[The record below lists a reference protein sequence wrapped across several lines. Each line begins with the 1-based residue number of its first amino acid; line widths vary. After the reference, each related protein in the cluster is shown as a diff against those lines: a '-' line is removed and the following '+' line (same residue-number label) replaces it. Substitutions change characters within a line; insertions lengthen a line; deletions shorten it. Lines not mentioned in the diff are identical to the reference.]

1 MVLRVVFF
9 ALMALGLVGFGTVAW
24 ISSRPP
30 TSAAEAAA
38 PPAMVSVLTAAHVI
52 HAGTLLRP
60 EDLVGKEMPRAE
72 IGPDAMLD
80 TPEARRDLSGAMVR
94 RGFGPGEL
102 IRPGDVMRPGDHG
115 FLAAVLLPGMRA
127 LTVGVDAITGTA
139 GLIWPGDRV
148 DLILTQ
154 VLPDTSGPLGHRVA
168 AETVLS
174 DVRVIAIDQQ
184 LVQGA
189 SPGSSEQPARTVT
202 LEVDK
207 DQAERVSVATR
218 LGRLSLAVRSA
229 EKPQTAAQIAAAH
242 AASQSA
248 AVPAQAAAAATATVW
263 ASDVSAAL
271 GAAPSKTVEQ
281 SVHVFS
287 GTADGKE
294 FHF

>member
-1 MVLRVVFF
+1 MVLRIAFF
-9 ALMALGLVGFGTVAW
+9 VLMALGLVGFGTVAW

-30 TSAAEAAA
+30 AAEAKTTAVALSQKIAVIAA
-38 PPAMVSVLTAAHVI
+38 ARVI
-52 HAGTLLRP
+52 HAGSLLRP
-60 EDLVGKEMPRAE
+60 EDLTSRDVPRSE
-72 IGPDAMLD
+72 VDPDATRD
-80 TPEARRDLSGAMVR
+80 TPDARRDLSGAMVR
-94 RGFGPGEL
+94 HGFATDDL
-102 IRPGDVMRPGDHG
+102 IRPADVMHPGDHG

-148 DLILTQ
+148 DLILTL
-154 VLPDTSGPLGHRVA
+154 VLPDNAASPGHRVA
-168 AETVLS
+168 AETVLT

-202 LEVDK
+202 LEVSR

-229 EKPQTAAQIAAAH
+229 DTAHQLPD
-242 AASQSA
+242 SNTPSG
-248 AVPAQAAAAATATVW
+248 TVW

-271 GAAPSKTVEQ
+271 SHDAAPHADQAVRVFPGAADS
-281 SVHVFS
+281 
-287 GTADGKE
+287 KE

>member
-1 MVLRVVFF
+1 MFIRVMLF
-9 ALMALGLVGFGTVAW
+9 ALMALGLVGAGTVLW
-24 ISSRPP
+24 ISSHPP
-30 TSAAEAAA
+30 AAEAKTDSA
-38 PPAMVSVLTAAHVI
+38 PPPAAVAVITAARVI
-52 HAGTLLRP
+52 HAGSLLRS
-60 EDLVGKEMPRAE
+60 EDLASKDVSRSEL
-72 IGPDAMLD
+72 GPDTTLD
-80 TPEARRDLSGAMVR
+80 TPEVRRSLSGAMVR
-94 RGFGPGEL
+94 RGFGVGEL
-102 IRPGDVMRPGDHG
+102 LRPADVMHPGDHG
-115 FLAAVLLPGMRA
+115 FLAAVLMPGMRA

-154 VLPDTSGPLGHRVA
+154 EIPDTAAAPGHRIA

-202 LEVDK
+202 LEVNQ

-218 LGRLSLAVRSA
+218 LGRLSLSVRSA
-229 EKPQTAAQIAAAH
+229 DITHPEPLPAH
-242 AASQSA
+242 A
-248 AVPAQAAAAATATVW
+248 PPPTVW

-271 GAAPSKTVEQ
+271 SHDVAPSPNRPPVR
-281 SVHVFS
+281 VFPGAGDS
-287 GTADGKE
+287 KE

>member
-1 MVLRVVFF
+1 MFLRVMFF

-30 TSAAEAAA
+30 AAEASMGPAV
-38 PPAMVSVLTAAHVI
+38 PPQTLAVITAARAI
-52 HAGTLLRP
+52 HAGSLLRA
-60 EDLVGKEMPRAE
+60 EDLASKEVPRSEVGPGAT
-72 IGPDAMLD
+72 LD
-80 TPEARRDLSGAMVR
+80 TPQTRRELSGAMVR
-94 RGFGPGEL
+94 RGFSAGEL
-102 IRPGDVMRPGDHG
+102 IRPADVMHPGDHG
-115 FLAAVLLPGMRA
+115 FLAAVLMPGMRA

-154 VLPDTSGPLGHRVA
+154 VMPDNAAPVGHRVF
-168 AETVLS
+168 AETVLT

-189 SPGSSEQPARTVT
+189 SPGGTEQTARTVT
-202 LEVDK
+202 LEVNT

-218 LGRLSLAVRSA
+218 LGRLSLSVRSA
-229 EKPQTAAQIAAAH
+229 DIAH
-242 AASQSA
+242 QPPGPG
-248 AVPAQAAAAATATVW
+248 VWPGTVW
-263 ASDVSAAL
+263 ASDVSSAL
-271 GAAPSKTVEQ
+271 SHDATTKVDR

-287 GTADGKE
+287 GAGDSKE

>member
-1 MVLRVVFF
+1 
-9 ALMALGLVGFGTVAW
+9 VGFGTVAW

-30 TSAAEAAA
+30 GGPGAAAA
-38 PPAMVSVLTAAHVI
+38 PSENVAVITAAHVI

-60 EDLVGKEMPRAE
+60 EDLVAKEIPRAE
-72 IGPDAMLD
+72 AGSDTTLD
-80 TPEARRDLSGAMVR
+80 TPEARRTLSGAMVR
-94 RGFGPGEL
+94 RGFGAGEL
-102 IRPGDVMRPGDHG
+102 VHPADVMHPGDHG

-154 VLPDTSGPLGHRVA
+154 VIPDNAAPPGHRVA
-168 AETVLS
+168 AETVLT

-189 SPGSSEQPARTVT
+189 SPGTSDQPARTVT
-202 LEVDK
+202 LEVDYN
-207 DQAERVSVATR
+207 QAERVSVATR

-229 EKPQTAAQIAAAH
+229 DTAHQQPDIRGP
-242 AASQSA
+242 S
-248 AVPAQAAAAATATVW
+248 ATVW
-263 ASDVSAAL
+263 ASDVSPAL
-271 GAAPSKTVEQ
+271 GHEAAPAAEHAVRVYPGAAES
-281 SVHVFS
+281 
-287 GTADGKE
+287 KE

>member
-30 TSAAEAAA
+30 AAEAATGSAA
-38 PPAMVSVLTAAHVI
+38 PAQKVAVVAAARPI

-60 EDLVGKEMPRAE
+60 EDLVAKEVPRNE
-72 IGPDAMLD
+72 TGPDTTID
-80 TPEARRDLSGAMVR
+80 TPDARRNLSGAMVR

-102 IRPGDVMRPGDHG
+102 VRSTDVMHPGDHG
-115 FLAAVLLPGMRA
+115 FLAAVLLPTMRA

-154 VLPDTSGPLGHRVA
+154 VIPDNAAPPGHRVA
-168 AETVLS
+168 AETVLT

-189 SPGSSEQPARTVT
+189 SPGSSDQPARTVT
-202 LEVDK
+202 LEVDR

-229 EKPQTAAQIAAAH
+229 DIAHQTPDPH
-242 AASQSA
+242 DPSK
-248 AVPAQAAAAATATVW
+248 TVW

-271 GAAPSKTVEQ
+271 SHDATPSTDRAIR
-281 SVHVFS
+281 VFS
-287 GTADGKE
+287 GAADSKE

>member
-30 TSAAEAAA
+30 PAQAKAAA
-38 PPAMVSVLTAAHVI
+38 VELSQKVAIITAARVI
-52 HAGTLLRP
+52 HAGSLLRP
-60 EDLVGKEMPRAE
+60 EDLASREVPRRE
-72 IGPDAMLD
+72 IGPDATLD

-94 RGFGPGEL
+94 RGFGLGDL
-102 IRPGDVMRPGDHG
+102 IRLADVMHPGDHG

-148 DLILTQ
+148 DLILTI
-154 VLPDTSGPLGHRVA
+154 VLPDNAAAPGHRVA
-168 AETVLS
+168 AETVLT

-202 LEVDK
+202 LEVDR

-229 EKPQTAAQIAAAH
+229 DLARQLPDPNTP
-242 AASQSA
+242 SG
-248 AVPAQAAAAATATVW
+248 TVW

-271 GAAPSKTVEQ
+271 NHDAAPHADHAVRVFPGAADS
-281 SVHVFS
+281 
-287 GTADGKE
+287 KE

>member
-1 MVLRVVFF
+1 MLLRVMFF

-30 TSAAEAAA
+30 AAAASTAAAA
-38 PPAMVSVLTAAHVI
+38 PPQTLAVITAARVI
-52 HAGTLLRP
+52 HAGNLLRS
-60 EDLVGKEMPRAE
+60 EDLAFTGVPRSEVGP
-72 IGPDAMLD
+72 GSMLD
-80 TPEARRDLSGAMVR
+80 TPQARRELSGAMVR
-94 RGFGPGEL
+94 RGFSAGERV
-102 IRPGDVMRPGDHG
+102 RPADVMHPGDHG

-154 VLPDTSGPLGHRVA
+154 VMPDNTASPGHRVFS
-168 AETVLS
+168 ETVLT

-189 SPGSSEQPARTVT
+189 SPGGSEQTARTVT
-202 LEVDK
+202 LEVNS

-229 EKPQTAAQIAAAH
+229 DTAHQ
-242 AASQSA
+242 
-248 AVPAQAAAAATATVW
+248 QAGPPIWTGTVW

-271 GAAPSKTVEQ
+271 SHDTTPAADHP
-281 SVHVFS
+281 VHVFPGAAES
-287 GTADGKE
+287 KE
-294 FHF
+294 FHS